1 MSGQFTESSP
11 FAKSAVRKSVAKQ
24 KAQEIQARRNDMI
37 SMRIEGKTN
46 ADIQAKY
53 SALSPKHVKREI
65 DSALR
70 VSTKK
75 AERQASLLRQ
85 ELLLK
90 YQNLYS
96 IFYPVMVEQL
106 RVGVKDIEETGEVS
120 LNYQNNVAFDNV
132 MRVMREMRELI
143 GTDPDKSLINI
154 NNTQQ
159 NLIIEGDDDPREI
172 LYNKILS
179 IRDRT
184 GSTGEVTGTK
194 ETNTRTS

>member
-37 SMRIEGKTN
+37 AMRIEGKTN

-53 SALSPKHVKREI
+53 PTLSPKHVKREI

-96 IFYPVMVEQL
+96 IFYPVMLQQL
-106 RVGVKDIEETGEVS
+106 EVGVNSNENSGELN

-172 LYNKILS
+172 LYNKVLS
-179 IRDRT
+179 IRNRT
-184 GSTGEVTGTK
+184 GSTGKVTGNQK
-194 ETNTRTS
+194 ANTPTS

>member
-37 SMRIEGKTN
+37 AMRIEGKTN

-53 SALSPKHVKREI
+53 PTLSPKHVKREI

-96 IFYPVMVEQL
+96 IFYPVMLQQL
-106 RVGVKDIEETGEVS
+106 EVGVNSNENSGELN

-172 LYNKILS
+172 LYNKVLS
-179 IRDRT
+179 IRNRGRGTSKAT
-184 GSTGEVTGTK
+184 GSA
-194 ETNTRTS
+194 ETDTSTS

>member
-11 FAKSAVRKSVAKQ
+11 FAKSAVRKAVAKQ

-37 SMRIEGKTN
+37 AMRIEGKTN

-53 SALSPKHVKREI
+53 PTLSPKHVKREI

-96 IFYPVMVEQL
+96 IFYPVMLQQL
-106 RVGVKDIEETGEVS
+106 EVGVNSNENSGELN

-172 LYNKILS
+172 LYNKVLS
-179 IRDRT
+179 IRNRT
-184 GSTGEVTGTK
+184 GSTGKVTGNQK
-194 ETNTRTS
+194 ANTPTS